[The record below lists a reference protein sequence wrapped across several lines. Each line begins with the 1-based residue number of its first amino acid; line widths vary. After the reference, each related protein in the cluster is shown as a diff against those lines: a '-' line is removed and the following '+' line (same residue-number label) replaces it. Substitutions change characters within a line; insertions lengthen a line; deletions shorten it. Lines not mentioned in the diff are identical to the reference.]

1 MTHDISSLIRSA
13 VFVSD
18 LERSTIFYRALG
30 FTSVYFEGELD
41 GPSTAAALK
50 TPLTTTCLCRILRPE
65 GRPNFGMIG
74 LFELTPAQEAIPR
87 GDGPPRLGAVALV
100 LYATPIHACR
110 AHLWPLKPLPGQER
124 RRSKSGRACLVF
136 VRARSQTS
144 IRPSTFSQLHTGIGK
159 SLARKLASQGINVV
173 LVALDDPLL
182 AAAASEIAAE
192 FPGITVRVVG
202 ADLGAPGAPYLAP
215 IAAATAD
222 LTIQCLFFNAGY
234 MVTGFFEST

>member
-1 MTHDISSLIRSA
+1 
-13 VFVSD
+13 
-18 LERSTIFYRALG
+18 
-30 FTSVYFEGELD
+30 
-41 GPSTAAALK
+41 
-50 TPLTTTCLCRILRPE
+50 
-65 GRPNFGMIG
+65 
-74 LFELTPAQEAIPR
+74 
-87 GDGPPRLGAVALV
+87 
-100 LYATPIHACR
+100 
-110 AHLWPLKPLPGQER
+110 
-124 RRSKSGRACLVF
+124 

-192 FPGITVRVVG
+192 FPGIAVRVVG